1 MPWGTF
7 SSGYF
12 VKIALLGSSGYL
24 GQAYLRAPVPPGLNL
39 VPVQRNQVAY
49 HDPTVLRNFIRNE
62 KINAIL
68 NCAGFTGKPNVD
80 ACEDQKEICFQM
92 NVLLPQIL
100 ARVAADEKISL
111 FQIGSGCIYQG
122 SPYGVDSDQ
131 GFREEDKPNFS
142 FDHPPC
148 SFYSGTK
155 AEMEKR
161 IAGLPGVSIWRLRMP
176 FSTAR
181 ENRNLLAKLA
191 HYPKILEARNSL
203 TDLKEMISISMR
215 MLMARVPQGI
225 YNMTNPGAV
234 SSSHIAELLYQHG
247 IRKEPPRFFSS
258 KEEIAAAM
266 RAPRSSCV
274 LDSSKIS
281 RMGFPMRDIQVALED
296 AVKNMARG
304 V

>member
-1 MPWGTF
+1 M
-7 SSGYF
+7 
-12 VKIALLGSSGYL
+12 KIALLGSSGYL
-24 GQAYLRAPVPPGLNL
+24 GQAYLRAPVPPGLTL

-49 HDPTVLRNFIRNE
+49 HDPTVLRSFIRKE

-80 ACEDQKEICFQM
+80 ACENQKEICFQM
-92 NVLLPQIL
+92 NVLLPEIL

-122 SPYGVDSDQ
+122 CPSGVDSDQ
-131 GFREEDKPNFS
+131 GFKEEDKPNFS

-161 IAGLPGVSIWRLRMP
+161 VGGIPGVSIWRIRMP
-176 FSTAR
+176 FSTER
-181 ENRNLLAKLA
+181 ENRNLLTKLA
-191 HYPKILEARNSL
+191 CYPKILEARNSL
-203 TDLKEMISISMR
+203 TDLKEMISISTR
-215 MLMARVPQGI
+215 MLLARVPQGI
-225 YNMTNPGAV
+225 YNMTNPGSV
-234 SSSHIAELLYQHG
+234 FSSHIVELLYQHG
-247 IRKEPPRFFSS
+247 IRKMPPLFFSS

-266 RAPRSSCV
+266 HAPRSSCV

-281 RMGFPMRDIQVALED
+281 RMGFPMRDIHEVLED

>member
-1 MPWGTF
+1 M
-7 SSGYF
+7 
-12 VKIALLGSSGYL
+12 KIALLGSSGYL

-39 VPVQRNQVAY
+39 VPVQRNQLAY

-92 NVLLPQIL
+92 NVLLPEIL
-100 ARVAADEKISL
+100 ARVVADEKISL
-111 FQIGSGCIYQG
+111 FQIGSGCIYKG
-122 SPYGVDSDQ
+122 IPSKKDSDQ
-131 GFREEDKPNFS
+131 GFREEDEPNFS
-142 FDHPPC
+142 FNHPPC
-148 SFYSGTK
+148 SYYSGTK

-161 IAGLPGVSIWRLRMP
+161 ICGLPGVSIWRLRMP
-176 FSTAR
+176 FSALW
-181 ENRNLLAKLA
+181 ESRNLLCKLA
-191 HYPKILEARNSL
+191 NYPKVLEARNSL
-203 TDLKEMISISMR
+203 TDLEEMAVVTLR
-215 MLMARVPQGI
+215 MLAARVPPGI
-225 YNMTNPGAV
+225 YNLTNPGAIL
-234 SSSHIAELLYQHG
+234 SSQIVELLLQHR
-247 IRKEPPRFFSS
+247 IRKLPPLFFSS
-258 KEEIAAAM
+258 KEEMAAAM

-281 RMGFPMRDIQVALED
+281 RMGFPMRDIQEALEE